1 MSMPDNGR
9 PGVSADQLRKI
20 HRGQL
25 ITLAV
30 IGLVLGVVGFA
41 FPEATEFTVAVLFGS
56 FLVASGAF
64 RIVSA
69 SVAHAVPNALRWLSA
84 VMGVLILITGIL
96 CLSDP
101 FDSLVVLAFIIGIG
115 WVLEGVVDFMLGL
128 RGAISPRWFG
138 FVSGIVS
145 MAAGA
150 AMFVLPA
157 AGVEL
162 LVVIGSALLIAVSVS
177 TLLTLPRKDVR
188 STPSARL

>member
-1 MSMPDNGR
+1 MPDNGR